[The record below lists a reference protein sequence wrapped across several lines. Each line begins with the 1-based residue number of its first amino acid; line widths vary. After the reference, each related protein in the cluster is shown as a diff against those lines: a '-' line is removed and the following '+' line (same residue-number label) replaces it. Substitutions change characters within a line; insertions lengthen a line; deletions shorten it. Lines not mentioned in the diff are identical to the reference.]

1 VSITTLIKLDDNL
14 HRVNELPKP
23 ENHLQAI
30 REYDLEQYKESK
42 TLSILMDALISQL
55 QRVED
60 TFLDL
65 QLKRFIPT
73 AFGYTL
79 DLMGGIVGE
88 SRNFKNDNDYRTAIL
103 VRALINN
110 GGGTPEDIISAIRI
124 LYAPKKIEYTEIY
137 PANFSLFIQ
146 KRKVTPPEIDL
157 GLFNIRSLVSS
168 IRPMGVGE
176 FIVTA
181 ASGDNLFRF
190 SDSTSESLNFLVNS
204 TGEQNLDINE
214 NSGVLPLLIEAD
226 TISSSEGSFGFGEF
240 ILAASIV
247 VGGGTLAEIINYG

>member
-1 VSITTLIKLDDNL
+1 MNT
-14 HRVNELPKP
+14 EPLPEP

-30 REYDLEQYKESK
+30 KSYDLEQYKESVV
-42 TLSILMDALISQL
+42 LSSLTKALVTQL

-65 QLKRFIPT
+65 ELKRFISS

-79 DLMGGIVGE
+79 DLMGSIVGD

-103 VRALINN
+103 IRALINN

-124 LYAPKKIEYTEIY
+124 LYTPRKIEYNEIY

-146 KRKVTPPEIDL
+146 ASKVVPPAIDL
-157 GLFNIRSLVSS
+157 GLLNIRSLINGVK
-168 IRPMGVGE
+168 PMGVGE

-181 ASGDNLFRF
+181 SSGDNLFRF
-190 SDSTSESLNFLVNS
+190 SESTSELVNFIVDLPPA
-204 TGEQNLDINE
+204 EKLEANE
-214 NSGVLPLLIEAD
+214 IAGISEVLIEAD
-226 TISSSEGSFGFGEF
+226 TISSSIGSFGFGEF
-240 ILAASIV
+240 ILTSQAV
-247 VGGGTLAEIINYG
+247 VGGGTLAEVINYA